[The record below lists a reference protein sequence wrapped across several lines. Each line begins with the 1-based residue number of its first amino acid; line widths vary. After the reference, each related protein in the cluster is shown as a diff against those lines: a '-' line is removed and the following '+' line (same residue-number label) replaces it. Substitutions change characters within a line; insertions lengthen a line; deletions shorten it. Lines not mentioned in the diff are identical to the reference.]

1 MELLIGVISV
11 CDSIGSAKEFALDIT
26 VVNNIDAI
34 RLANIIFLD
43 ILVISLFS
51 LKDLVQ
57 FIEVKTIR
65 VKY

>member
-43 ILVISLFS
+43 IIVISLFS
-51 LKDLVQ
+51 LKDLS
-57 FIEVKTIR
+57 
-65 VKY
+65 